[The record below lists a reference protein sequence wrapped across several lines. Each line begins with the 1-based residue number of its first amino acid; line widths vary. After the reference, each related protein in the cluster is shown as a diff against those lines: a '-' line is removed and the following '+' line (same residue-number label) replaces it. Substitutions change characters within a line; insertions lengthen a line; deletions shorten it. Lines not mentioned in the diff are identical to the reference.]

1 MKRKIF
7 LTLGVI
13 ATVILA
19 FYGVLWLNFT
29 RSPRYGDYLEREYER
44 EMWNW
49 QMLRQKELIDTF
61 RTAPLRSEIID
72 ELGNV
77 IAQSK
82 IVYDL
87 RFDAVVYDKE
97 DWEAQ
102 FRCLSDGMAEIF
114 DDLSADELN
123 FKLRDGRQKG
133 RRYLKIKEGVDS
145 ANLARVRTLPLCGKD
160 YPLCYKP
167 GFTVGGLIVE
177 QRQMREYPYGELA
190 RRTIGIYRNNPEFS
204 RNVGLEGAFN
214 EMLSGVN
221 GYKVRRTWW
230 SKPFYKKRAERK
242 QKIVAEVPAAKGEKL
257 YTTLNMELQALADSA
272 LRAAIGKRKDIAGAT
287 MMIMTPGRGAVAA
300 MVNLSRYQDNPL
312 GEYYN
317 VAIGHSYEP
326 GQLLYP
332 AVKLTDAQVGVEP
345 RPEYT
350 QALDHI
356 LNGEHSRE
364 RWEIEALR
372 DVYLPDLEREPRAL
386 DILRKGYG
394 MSATAL
400 DFLTLYNAIAS
411 KGEGSYPWITYRDK
425 PLPFDANYTIC
436 TPAQAEEL
444 TKDLV
449 DKAKAAGMDGTRY
462 TVAGMSGN
470 SREIQSYGYV
480 DEHGRTS
487 YQSSFAGFFPAED
500 PQYSIICMVYSDPV
514 KGSIPTAGIPQQA
527 VRTVVDRCEG
537 SY

>member
-1 MKRKIF
+1 MKRKIII
-7 LTLGVI
+7 TLGVI
-13 ATVILA
+13 VTVILA
-19 FYGVLWLNFT
+19 FYGVLWFHFT
-29 RSPRYGDYLEREYER
+29 RSSRYGTYLEREYER

-82 IVYDL
+82 MVYDL

-102 FRCLSDGMAEIF
+102 FRGLSGGMAEIF

-145 ANLARVRTLPLCGKD
+145 ADLARVRTLPLCGKD

-177 QRQMREYPYGELA
+177 QRQGREYPYGELA

-214 EMLSGVN
+214 EMLSGKD

-230 SKPFYKKRAERK
+230 SKPFYKKRAQRN
-242 QKIVAEVPAAKGEKL
+242 QKIIAQADAIQGEKL

-287 MMIMTPGRGAVAA
+287 MVIMTPGRGAVAA

-332 AVKLTDAQVGVEP
+332 AVKLTDAKVGTEP
-345 RPEYT
+345 RLEYAQT
-350 QALDHI
+350 LDHI
-356 LNGEHSRE
+356 LNGEHSRK
-364 RWEIEALR
+364 RWEIAGLM
-372 DVYLPDLEREPRAL
+372 DVSLPDLERTPAAL
-386 DILRKGYG
+386 ENLRRGYG

-411 KGEGSYPWITYRDK
+411 KGEGRYPWIAYRNE

-444 TKDLV
+444 TKELV
-449 DKAKAAGMDGTRY
+449 DNAKAAGMDGTRY
-462 TVAGMSGN
+462 TIAGMTGS
-470 SREIQSYGYV
+470 SRELQSYGYV

-487 YQSSFAGFFPAED
+487 YQSTFAGFFPAED

-514 KGSIPTAGIPQQA
+514 KGSIPTAGIPQKA
-527 VRTVVDRCEG
+527 VRTVIDNINLD
-537 SY
+537 